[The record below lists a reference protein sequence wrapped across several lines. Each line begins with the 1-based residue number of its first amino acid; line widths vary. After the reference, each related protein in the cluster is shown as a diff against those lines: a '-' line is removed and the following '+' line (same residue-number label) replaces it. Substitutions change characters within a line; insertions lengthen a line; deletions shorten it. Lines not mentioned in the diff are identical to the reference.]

1 MNKLF
6 SFLGTPTNL
15 ISSGVTLGAVTAA
28 TLMSGNPAI
37 ILGAAA
43 LSYTGTLLLTSPK
56 PLQYIEMGGVGKEP
70 LERNVQVLSQQVE
83 DHRKDLPGSII
94 TQVETVLTTIT
105 QVLPK
110 WQSMDSFVEQ
120 QHTVNAI
127 VTEYIPNIL
136 NSYLELPK
144 SYLDRSRKTVEVEIT
159 TQLNLLQSTMNDIED
174 AVYAGVEKQ
183 LEQQRMFLEQKFNRN
198 TTLTLG

>member
-1 MNKLF
+1 
-6 SFLGTPTNL
+6 
-15 ISSGVTLGAVTAA
+15 
-28 TLMSGNPAI
+28 PAI

-56 PLQYIEMGGVGKEP
+56 PLQYIEMGGDGKEP

>member
-56 PLQYIEMGGVGKEP
+56 PLQYIEMGGDGKEP